1 MKPIRTAS
9 LALLLATL
17 LTAGCGHASRTGAT
31 AEAFDAP
38 LDIAGSFAPRGQAGM
53 DRLVQD
59 ETQQICSKYEGLPVP
74 PELAAKLM
82 EIANA
87 GVRFP
92 ADGNYLG
99 DWKNGEKIAKTGNG
113 LQSNDDPKL
122 PNGGN
127 CYACHQMAAEEIA
140 YGTIAPSL
148 GLYGK
153 LRGSSEA
160 MLKYTWTRLW
170 NSHAYNT
177 CSHMPRFGEKQ
188 VLTEQQLKDVMAYLL
203 DPTSP
208 VNLEAAGTN

>member
-1 MKPIRTAS
+1 MQTLRSVS
-9 LALLLATL
+9 LPLLAAL
-17 LTAGCGHASRTGAT
+17 FAAGCGHAPKA
-31 AEAFDAP
+31 ADAADAFDAP
-38 LDIAGSFAPRGQAGM
+38 LDITGSFAPRGQAGM

-59 ETQQICSKYEGLPVP
+59 ETQRICSEYEGRAVP
-74 PELAAKLM
+74 PELTTRIM

-92 ADGNYLG
+92 SDGNYLG
-99 DWKNGEKIAKTGNG
+99 DWKNGEKIAKTGTG
-113 LQSNDDPKL
+113 LQSNDDPNL

-140 YGTIAPSL
+140 YGTIAPPL

-153 LRGSSEA
+153 LRGNSEP

-170 NSHAYNT
+170 NSHAYNA
-177 CSHMPRFGEKQ
+177 CSHMPRFGEQK
-188 VLTEQQLKDVMAYLL
+188 VLTEQQLKDVMAYLF
-203 DPTSP
+203 DPQSP